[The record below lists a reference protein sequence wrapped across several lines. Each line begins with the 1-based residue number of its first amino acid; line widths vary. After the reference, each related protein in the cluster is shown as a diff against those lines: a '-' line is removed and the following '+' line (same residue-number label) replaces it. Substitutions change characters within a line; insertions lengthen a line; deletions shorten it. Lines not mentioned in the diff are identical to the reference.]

1 MKERRSYDAERNLK
15 LVTTPL
21 VCLSDVSKQF
31 ERIRALDHV
40 SLAIPEGR
48 IIGLLGPN
56 GSGKTT
62 MLKILAGLYT
72 EYEGSVSIDGLRP
85 GAKTKACVAY
95 LPDSSCLPEK
105 MLVSDIVRLYEIFFA
120 DFDAEKCRELLA
132 AFAIGLSKT
141 PEEMS
146 KGMIDKL
153 QISLVMARR
162 ARLYLLD
169 EPIGGVDVEAREHV
183 LDLILENFN
192 PKGTMLIVTH
202 LIHDIERLFDD
213 VIVLK
218 EGRVET
224 FAASDSLRAQYGGS
238 LEEALKAMFREEA
251 AR

>member
-31 ERIRALDHV
+31 DRIRALDHV

-72 EYEGSVSIDGLRP
+72 EYEGSVSIDGMRP

-120 DFDAEKCRELLA
+120 DFDAEKCRKQPRA
-132 AFAIGLSKT
+132 HCRRSKHLRACMHGFCGNVT
-141 PEEMS
+141 PAVS
-146 KGMIDKL
+146 RSRGCGRSCLPAYSWYKI
-153 QISLVMARR
+153 
-162 ARLYLLD
+162 
-169 EPIGGVDVEAREHV
+169 
-183 LDLILENFN
+183 F
-192 PKGTMLIVTH
+192 
-202 LIHDIERLFDD
+202 RLF
-213 VIVLK
+213 
-218 EGRVET
+218 
-224 FAASDSLRAQYGGS
+224 
-238 LEEALKAMFREEA
+238 
-251 AR
+251 

>member
-31 ERIRALDHV
+31 DRIRALDHV

-169 EPIGGVDVEAREHV
+169 EPIAGVDPAAR
-183 LDLILENFN
+183 DYIM
-192 PKGTMLIVTH
+192 GTIINNYADNATVVISTH
-202 LIHDIERLFDD
+202 LIADIERVLDE
-213 VIVLK
+213 VIFLK
-218 EGRVET
+218 DGRIVRHET
-224 FAASDSLRAQYGGS
+224 VD
-238 LEEALKAMFREEA
+238 ELKAQEGKSVDEVFREEF
-251 AR
+251 RMGEVR

>member
-1 MKERRSYDAERNLK
+1 MKERRSYDTERNLK

-31 ERIRALDHV
+31 DRIRALDHV

-105 MLVSDIVRLYEIFFA
+105 MLVSDIVRLYEIFFV

-153 QISLVMARR
+153 QLSLVMARR

-169 EPIGGVDVEAREHV
+169 EPIAGVDPAAR
-183 LDLILENFN
+183 DYIM
-192 PKGTMLIVTH
+192 GTIINNYADNATVVISTH
-202 LIHDIERLFDD
+202 LIADIERVLDE
-213 VIVLK
+213 VIFLK
-218 EGRVET
+218 DGRIVRHET
-224 FAASDSLRAQYGGS
+224 VD
-238 LEEALKAMFREEA
+238 ELKAQEGKSVDEVFREEF
-251 AR
+251 RMGEVR

>member
-31 ERIRALDHV
+31 DRIRALDHV

-105 MLVSDIVRLYEIFFA
+105 MLVSDIVRLYEIFFV

-132 AFAIGLSKT
+132 TFAIGLSKT

-169 EPIGGVDVEAREHV
+169 
-183 LDLILENFN
+183 
-192 PKGTMLIVTH
+192 
-202 LIHDIERLFDD
+202 
-213 VIVLK
+213 
-218 EGRVET
+218 
-224 FAASDSLRAQYGGS
+224 
-238 LEEALKAMFREEA
+238 
-251 AR
+251 